1 MQPFIGLPKVLNQW
15 ERARTVLDYREAQDS
30 PFARSLHQHLAR
42 SAIGVVQDDSTALL
56 AIDWLAIQVVVA
68 DKGRSSLVCLQLFYA
83 SGLNFN
89 LIFIPRILSLIGCFS
104 ILVHHIDCL

>member
-1 MQPFIGLPKVLNQW
+1 MGQVNECWRISAHDFSITPTFGAALGFGRL
-15 ERARTVLDYREAQDS
+15 
-30 PFARSLHQHLAR
+30 LHQQLAR
-42 SAIGVVQDDSTALL
+42 CAIGVAQDDSTALL